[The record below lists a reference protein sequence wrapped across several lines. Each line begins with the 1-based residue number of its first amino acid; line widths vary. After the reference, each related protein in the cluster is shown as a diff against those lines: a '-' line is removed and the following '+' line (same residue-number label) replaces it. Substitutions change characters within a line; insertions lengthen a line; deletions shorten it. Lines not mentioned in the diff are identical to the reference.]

1 MGHSRGIHHS
11 MTDGWV
17 WVDVT
22 DHACMCCTSQVDQC
36 SDPDA
41 VMEVAKGRE
50 DVVAV
55 SASQASHHMDGHS
68 ATPCH
73 A

>member
-1 MGHSRGIHHS
+1 
-11 MTDGWV
+11 
-17 WVDVT
+17 
-22 DHACMCCTSQVDQC
+22 MCCTSQVDQC